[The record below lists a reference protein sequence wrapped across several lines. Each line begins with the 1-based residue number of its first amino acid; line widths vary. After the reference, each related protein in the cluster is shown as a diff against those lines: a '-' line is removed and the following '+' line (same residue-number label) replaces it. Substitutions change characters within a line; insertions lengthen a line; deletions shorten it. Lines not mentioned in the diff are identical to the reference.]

1 MHAIDLLVLL
11 MIIASLFVLLTVI
24 RPLLLRYLGIQQ
36 ILNNQTQQIEVLQ
49 QIRQRLVRIV
59 ETDSDRP
66 LL

>member
-24 RPLLLRYLGIQQ
+24 RPLLLWYLGIQQ